1 MPKLSERQRER
12 QGERDRDREGD
23 PPGLYTNLSLQSP
36 YGEPGQ
42 TMDLVVPVEHLQM
55 EEVRQGMHFF
65 I

>member
-36 YGEPGQ
+36 YGEPG
-42 TMDLVVPVEHLQM
+42 
-55 EEVRQGMHFF
+55 
-65 I
+65 